1 MPLVNHPM
9 PSRRLA
15 IVASTAAMALAALVA
30 CTPPAVRPAPFRARP
45 DSVEPGDLRGPFDGR
60 VIDAETER
68 PIAGAQVYAVW
79 SFVDGYGFNGPA
91 GYAEHL
97 GTSDA
102 EGRYVVPALAKQPGK
117 GARLSG
123 FRLIV
128 FKRGY
133 VAYRS
138 DRRFEDSG
146 PRLDFTQRRQEVR
159 LDRWRSDISHVKHLR
174 YLGGGATL
182 AELTRWEVPEAAA
195 ELAGRPS
202 PGGSA
207 VASED
212 GSSVPKAVPAGPPLP
227 AQQLLVPADIAEVTG
242 FTGEFDV
249 SDLGDEPPSPQYN
262 SVHLRA
268 KNQGEAYDVAARIW
282 HVGSDESDTLF
293 TKLTKEL
300 PGVKET
306 EELGDRSLRAVS
318 PEGDILG
325 FAFVDKARGVVV
337 LVQCGASQCKSG
349 DTVLAIAKR
358 MKDRADA
365 LFPATAGGK
374 P

>member
-1 MPLVNHPM
+1 MPR
-9 PSRRLA
+9 RRLA
-15 IVASTAAMALAALVA
+15 ILACSLLALTACSM
-30 CTPPAVRPAPFRARP
+30 TQVRPAPFRARP
-45 DSVEPGDLRGPFDGR
+45 DSVDPGDLRGPFDGK
-60 VIDAETER
+60 VIDSETDR

-79 SFVDGYGFNGPA
+79 SFVDGTGFIGPA

-97 GTSDA
+97 GTTDA
-102 EGRYVVPALAKQPGK
+102 EGRYVVPELEKDPPS
-117 GARLSG
+117 GARLGG
-123 FRLIV
+123 FRLVV

-159 LDRWRSDISHVKHLR
+159 LERWRSDISHVKHLR
-174 YLGGGATL
+174 YIGGGATL

-195 ELAGRPS
+195 ELGGRPA
-202 PGGSA
+202 PDTA
-207 VASED
+207 VAKND
-212 GSSVPKAVPAGPPLP
+212 GPGPKLRPAGPPLP

-242 FTGEFDV
+242 WTGEFDV

-268 KNQGEAYDVAARIW
+268 KNQGEAYDVAARVW
-282 HVGSDESDTLF
+282 HVSADESDTLF

-300 PGVKET
+300 PGVKEGD
-306 EELGDRSLRAVS
+306 ELGDRSLRAVS
-318 PEGDILG
+318 AEGDILG
-325 FAFVDKARGVVV
+325 FAFVDKSRGVVL

-349 DTVLAIAKR
+349 DTVFAIAKR
-358 MKDRADA
+358 MKERADA
-365 LFPATAGGK
+365 LFPATAGGGK
-374 P
+374 

>member
-1 MPLVNHPM
+1 MPRRRFALVTC
-9 PSRRLA
+9 SLL
-15 IVASTAAMALAALVA
+15 ALAA
-30 CTPPAVRPAPFRARP
+30 CSMTQVRPAPFRARP
-45 DSVEPGDLRGPFDGR
+45 DSVEPGDLRGPFDGK
-60 VIDAETER
+60 VIDSETDR

-79 SFVDGYGFNGPA
+79 SFIDGTGFIGPA

-97 GTSDA
+97 GTTDA
-102 EGRYVVPALAKQPGK
+102 EGRYVVPELAKEPPP
-117 GARLSG
+117 GARLGG
-123 FRLIV
+123 FRLVV

-159 LDRWRSDISHVKHLR
+159 LERWRSDISHVKHLR
-174 YLGGGATL
+174 YIGGGATL

-195 ELAGRPS
+195 ELGGRPA
-202 PGGSA
+202 PDTA
-207 VASED
+207 VARGD
-212 GSSVPKAVPAGPPLP
+212 GEGPKLRPAGPPLP

-268 KNQGEAYDVAARIW
+268 KNQGEAYDVAARVW
-282 HVGSDESDTLF
+282 HVSADESDALF

-300 PGVKET
+300 PGVKEGD
-306 EELGDRSLRAVS
+306 ELGDRSLRAVS
-318 PEGDILG
+318 AEGDILG
-325 FAFVDKARGVVV
+325 FAFVDKSRGVVL

-349 DTVLAIAKR
+349 DTVFAIAKR
-358 MKDRADA
+358 MKERADA
-365 LFPATAGGK
+365 LFPATAGGGK
-374 P
+374 